1 MTWQELLHQKVQEL
15 GRRNVEAELGISR
28 TTLSLVLNNKY
39 KETKHIEALVME
51 AYGTLK
57 VVCPVMGEI
66 SKKRCTRESKMP
78 NTLSNPIRARIYRAC
93 RTCPNNKANK

>member
-1 MTWQELLHQKVQEL
+1 VELDL
-15 GRRNVEAELGISR
+15 NVSR
-28 TTLSLVLNNKY
+28 ATLSLVLSGKY
-39 KETKHIEALVME
+39 PSPTDRIELIVLE
-51 AYGTLK
+51 VYGDAK

-66 SKKRCTRESKMP
+66 SKKRCTRESQMP